1 MTPKTPNST
10 INKKSFDKKLSL
22 NGTAGGLS
30 SSDESRTRL
39 MRFYFRTT
47 VETVNINS
55 DSKYKLIQK
64 IIGFL

>member
-10 INKKSFDKKLSL
+10 INKKALTQNCHC

-39 MRFYFRTT
+39 MRFCFRTT
-47 VETVNINS
+47 VETVTINS
-55 DSKYKLIQK
+55 NSKYKLTQK
-64 IIGFL
+64 IIEFL

>member
-10 INKKSFDKKLSL
+10 ISKKILTKNCHW

-39 MRFYFRTT
+39 MRLQLRAT
-47 VETVNINS
+47 VEPEHFEVFGDLFSVCIVI
-55 DSKYKLIQK
+55 L
-64 IIGFL
+64 

>member
-10 INKKSFDKKLSL
+10 INKKKTVTKNCHW

-39 MRFYFRTT
+39 MHF
-47 VETVNINS
+47 
-55 DSKYKLIQK
+55 
-64 IIGFL
+64 